1 MENQS
6 TSDGMWQVQ
15 LQNKFSLLS
24 SAEASPSVQSRSDPE
39 QSKSIKGSVIKNNE
53 SDSAKSIRV
62 ASLNINRGLIKKE
75 NELKYTIQENNIDII
90 GVSEVDLMDFDEK
103 KPFKIEGFNTFFPL
117 KRPGSN
123 KKRLL
128 CFVKDNLDI
137 TQRSDLMSNTISSV
151 WLELKTKSQKILICT
166 IYREWDNLDGNGP
179 LDTGQHTENLI
190 TLQSQIEIAIKE
202 GLVIVIGDMNI
213 DLKKWESQKINKTAE
228 DYQLLIGECGLE
240 ILDFGFTWSR
250 IIESVLKQ
258 SAIDHALINKPEAVK
273 DYFKVKFHK
282 SDHDLICVEVKINVQ
297 KIHRKSTTTRDYRK
311 VRNNPQF
318 LLRRL
323 NEINWNALDNMTL
336 NDMVIFYTKEI
347 NVCLDECAPWKTKRI
362 KKKKYVLSKEILELM
377 RIRNK
382 LHNELQKSVKNG
394 TKNNLLETQ
403 YKKHNNYC
411 NKMIRKEVKQKNGEN
426 ITSDSNMKDIW
437 KCIKIVQNPEATSI
451 RKLKIE
457 IDGQKI
463 EDPQKL
469 ANEFSEFFVEKVRKL
484 EAGIKR
490 TNIDPLSLLKEK
502 MKTSNTTFTI
512 KTVNVRV
519 VHKILKD
526 LKAKRSYGIDGI
538 TSEVSKL
545 GADVLKVPLTYI
557 VNTSIRN
564 SEYPSY
570 WKIAKMIALYK
581 KGNRLELKNYRPVSL
596 LCVAGMVLERVIAI
610 QIEEYFESNN
620 LLGAFQFSFRKHKS
634 TISELLTM
642 FDSLLEGKENR
653 KEIMIVLYDLSAAF
667 DTVSHD
673 ILLEKLKAYGFDDS
687 SLKWMK
693 SYLQDRQQYVQ
704 VDDKISEIKVTNI
717 GTPQG
722 SRLSPILFLCL
733 MADMDLWIKDSNIS
747 NFADDTQ
754 SIIIKNTKEEA
765 IETTKVE
772 SKNIIDFFSSNNF
785 VNNANKAALIYNSK
799 GKGCEISVDIGGET
813 LSSTY
818 TEKLLGLHINAD
830 LKWNTHI
837 DEISSELKKRIG
849 ILKRIK
855 EKVPADKISIMADAI
870 FNSVIRYGIAVY
882 LVPTYEK
889 EDLKARKLS
898 SETYDLQ
905 VLQNKMLRVIHG
917 LRISNRVNMVELRTK
932 IKMMSVNQMSIYHTI
947 MEVFNI
953 IHNKSS
959 EQISN
964 KYSHHER
971 HSLRKNTNNYLRVPE
986 KHEHRKCT
994 GFTYCGAKV
1003 FNRLPIKTRE
1013 TKDRN
1018 IFKTLVKKWIWD
1030 EVTPY

>member
-1 MENQS
+1 
-6 TSDGMWQVQ
+6 
-15 LQNKFSLLS
+15 
-24 SAEASPSVQSRSDPE
+24 
-39 QSKSIKGSVIKNNE
+39 
-53 SDSAKSIRV
+53 
-62 ASLNINRGLIKKE
+62 
-75 NELKYTIQENNIDII
+75 
-90 GVSEVDLMDFDEK
+90 
-103 KPFKIEGFNTFFPL
+103 
-117 KRPGSN
+117 
-123 KKRLL
+123 
-128 CFVKDNLDI
+128 
-137 TQRSDLMSNTISSV
+137 
-151 WLELKTKSQKILICT
+151 
-166 IYREWDNLDGNGP
+166 
-179 LDTGQHTENLI
+179 
-190 TLQSQIEIAIKE
+190 
-202 GLVIVIGDMNI
+202 
-213 DLKKWESQKINKTAE
+213 
-228 DYQLLIGECGLE
+228 
-240 ILDFGFTWSR
+240 
-250 IIESVLKQ
+250 
-258 SAIDHALINKPEAVK
+258 
-273 DYFKVKFHK
+273 
-282 SDHDLICVEVKINVQ
+282 
-297 KIHRKSTTTRDYRK
+297 
-311 VRNNPQF
+311 
-318 LLRRL
+318 
-323 NEINWNALDNMTL
+323 
-336 NDMVIFYTKEI
+336 
-347 NVCLDECAPWKTKRI
+347 
-362 KKKKYVLSKEILELM
+362 
-377 RIRNK
+377 
-382 LHNELQKSVKNG
+382 
-394 TKNNLLETQ
+394 
-403 YKKHNNYC
+403 
-411 NKMIRKEVKQKNGEN
+411 
-426 ITSDSNMKDIW
+426 
-437 KCIKIVQNPEATSI
+437 
-451 RKLKIE
+451 
-457 IDGQKI
+457 
-463 EDPQKL
+463 
-469 ANEFSEFFVEKVRKL
+469 
-484 EAGIKR
+484 
-490 TNIDPLSLLKEK
+490 
-502 MKTSNTTFTI
+502 
-512 KTVNVRV
+512 
-519 VHKILKD
+519 
-526 LKAKRSYGIDGI
+526 
-538 TSEVSKL
+538 
-545 GADVLKVPLTYI
+545 
-557 VNTSIRN
+557 
-564 SEYPSY
+564 
-570 WKIAKMIALYK
+570 
-581 KGNRLELKNYRPVSL
+581 
-596 LCVAGMVLERVIAI
+596 
-610 QIEEYFESNN
+610 
-620 LLGAFQFSFRKHKS
+620 
-634 TISELLTM
+634 
-642 FDSLLEGKENR
+642 
-653 KEIMIVLYDLSAAF
+653 MIVLYDLSAAF

-855 EKVPADKISIMADAI
+855 EKVPADKLSIMADAI

-917 LRISNRVNMVELRTK
+917 LRISNRVNMVELRKK

-994 GFTYCGAKV
+994 GFTYCGAKI
-1003 FNRLPIKTRE
+1003 FNSLPINIRE
-1013 TKDRN
+1013 TQDSI
-1018 IFKTLVKKWIWD
+1018 IFKKLVKKWIWD
-1030 EVTPY
+1030 EVPSY

>member
-1 MENQS
+1 
-6 TSDGMWQVQ
+6 
-15 LQNKFSLLS
+15 
-24 SAEASPSVQSRSDPE
+24 
-39 QSKSIKGSVIKNNE
+39 
-53 SDSAKSIRV
+53 
-62 ASLNINRGLIKKE
+62 
-75 NELKYTIQENNIDII
+75 
-90 GVSEVDLMDFDEK
+90 
-103 KPFKIEGFNTFFPL
+103 
-117 KRPGSN
+117 
-123 KKRLL
+123 
-128 CFVKDNLDI
+128 
-137 TQRSDLMSNTISSV
+137 
-151 WLELKTKSQKILICT
+151 
-166 IYREWDNLDGNGP
+166 
-179 LDTGQHTENLI
+179 
-190 TLQSQIEIAIKE
+190 
-202 GLVIVIGDMNI
+202 
-213 DLKKWESQKINKTAE
+213 
-228 DYQLLIGECGLE
+228 
-240 ILDFGFTWSR
+240 
-250 IIESVLKQ
+250 
-258 SAIDHALINKPEAVK
+258 
-273 DYFKVKFHK
+273 
-282 SDHDLICVEVKINVQ
+282 
-297 KIHRKSTTTRDYRK
+297 
-311 VRNNPQF
+311 
-318 LLRRL
+318 
-323 NEINWNALDNMTL
+323 
-336 NDMVIFYTKEI
+336 
-347 NVCLDECAPWKTKRI
+347 
-362 KKKKYVLSKEILELM
+362 
-377 RIRNK
+377 
-382 LHNELQKSVKNG
+382 
-394 TKNNLLETQ
+394 
-403 YKKHNNYC
+403 
-411 NKMIRKEVKQKNGEN
+411 
-426 ITSDSNMKDIW
+426 
-437 KCIKIVQNPEATSI
+437 
-451 RKLKIE
+451 
-457 IDGQKI
+457 
-463 EDPQKL
+463 
-469 ANEFSEFFVEKVRKL
+469 
-484 EAGIKR
+484 
-490 TNIDPLSLLKEK
+490 
-502 MKTSNTTFTI
+502 
-512 KTVNVRV
+512 
-519 VHKILKD
+519 
-526 LKAKRSYGIDGI
+526 
-538 TSEVSKL
+538 
-545 GADVLKVPLTYI
+545 
-557 VNTSIRN
+557 
-564 SEYPSY
+564 
-570 WKIAKMIALYK
+570 MIALYK
-581 KGNRLELKNYRPVSL
+581 KGNRLEIKNYRPVSL

-620 LLGAFQFSFRKHKS
+620 LLGAFQFGFRKYKS
-634 TISELLTM
+634 TISELLTL

-653 KEIMIVLYDLSAAF
+653 KEIMIILYDLSAAF

-704 VDDKISEIKVTNI
+704 VDGKISEIKVTNI

-733 MADMDLWIKDSNIS
+733 MADMDLWIKDSKIS

-799 GKGCEISVDIGGET
+799 GKGSEISVDIGGEK

-855 EKVPADKISIMADAI
+855 EKVPADKLSIMADAI

-905 VLQNKMLRVIHG
+905 VLQNNMLRVIHG
-917 LRISNRVNMVELRTK
+917 LRISNRVNMVELRTRM
-932 IKMMSVNQMSIYHTI
+932 KMMSVNQMSIYHTI

-1003 FNRLPIKTRE
+1003 FNSLPIKTRE